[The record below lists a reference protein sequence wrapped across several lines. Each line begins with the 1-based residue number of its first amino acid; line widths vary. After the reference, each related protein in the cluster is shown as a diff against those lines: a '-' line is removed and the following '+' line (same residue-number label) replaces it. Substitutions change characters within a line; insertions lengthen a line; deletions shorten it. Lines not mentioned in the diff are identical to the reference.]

1 MASFN
6 HDAVEQSTVFMLQN
20 GIYLLQ
26 AHRFAAT
33 EMEHAVRLLKWAD
46 PEHGARII
54 DMGSGIGAMAAAWLQ
69 VRPDLKFTL
78 VNINKFQLD
87 MSPAS
92 CDQLHCSMTAVH
104 VEDDTQ
110 DMAICCFSIGHADVD
125 DALAEMARVVRPG
138 GVVFIYDM
146 HCDQSSKNRLTDFA
160 YELTEP
166 HTLKEIAEK
175 HGLHCD
181 FYMEPNDRGTLKN
194 AVPELADVFGNLKPV
209 IWRFIN
215 RGSDNGKF

>member
-1 MASFN
+1 MVTFN

-26 AHRFAAT
+26 AHRFAET
-33 EMEHAVRLLKWAD
+33 EMDHAVRLLKWAD

-87 MSPAS
+87 MSPVS
-92 CDQLHCSMTAVH
+92 CEKIHCSMTAVD
-104 VEDDTQ
+104 VEENTQ
-110 DMAICCFSIGHADVD
+110 DMAICCFSLGHADVD
-125 DALAEMARVVRPG
+125 DALAEMARVVRYG

-146 HCDQSSKNRLTDFA
+146 HCDQSSKNRLADLD

-166 HTLKEIAEK
+166 HTLKEIAGK

-181 FYMEPNDRGTLKN
+181 FYMEPSDLGTLKN
-194 AVPELADVFGNLKPV
+194 AVPALADVFGNLKPV

-215 RGSDNGKF
+215 RGNGNVHF